1 MKRPVGI
8 FLAGLLVLLLIGLL
22 LIRALAGPESADR
35 AGGVA
40 GLVAGA
46 VAALL
51 SFFPLRR
58 GLRGSNQGFLKA
70 YFGGLVLRF
79 ALLALVAAG
88 VWRLTQWNLRA
99 YLTAV
104 ALSYPLI
111 MALEGWV
118 LSRELP
124 GRADRGRRA

>member
-1 MKRPVGI
+1 VKRPVGI
-8 FLAGLLVLLLIGLL
+8 FLAGLLILLLVGLL
-22 LIRALAGPESADR
+22 LTNALAGTGK
-35 AGGVA
+35 AGGAA
-40 GLVAGA
+40 GVLASVL
-46 VAALL
+46 AALL

-70 YFGGLVLRF
+70 YFWGLVLRF
-79 ALLALVAAG
+79 TLLALVGLG

-111 MALEGWV
+111 MALEGWA

-124 GRADRGRRA
+124 GRASR